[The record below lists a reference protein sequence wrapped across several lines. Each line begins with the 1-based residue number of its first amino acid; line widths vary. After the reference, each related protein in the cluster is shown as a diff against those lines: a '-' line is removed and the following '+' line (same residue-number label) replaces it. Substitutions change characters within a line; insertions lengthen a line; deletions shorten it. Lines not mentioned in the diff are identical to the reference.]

1 MSTPELQEVRAELQN
16 YRKENANLKMS
27 LEKLTQENINLS
39 EKFSSFQNLMN
50 GTIEKLNHFKLIILL
65 SRAKTCSE
73 IYQVDPTM
81 TSGTYTIFPENNHPL
96 KVYCEVT
103 NQMGMSSLFIVYPNL
118 LI

>member
-50 GTIEKLNHFKLIILL
+50 ETIVKLNIRRLL
-65 SRAKTCSE
+65 SLPKTCSE
-73 IYQVDPTM
+73 IYKVNPTIV
-81 TSGTYTIFPENNHPL
+81 SDFYTIFPENNNPL

-103 NQMGMSSLFIVYPNL
+103 NQMGMSSLSKSTYLAKYFF
-118 LI
+118 